1 MQRLGSERSVLS
13 NQRKEDFLCAL
24 GADYEDGGARRPE
37 GTLTRSCGVME
48 AVSVSIP
55 FPASSATSCPRG
67 FLLFCQM
74 PFQFPVLGWGTLLS
88 Q

>member
-1 MQRLGSERSVLS
+1 MLS
-13 NQRKEDFLCAL
+13 NWRKEVLCAV
-24 GADYEDGGARRPE
+24 GADYEDGGARKLE
-37 GTLTRSCGVME
+37 GTLTRSWGVME

-67 FLLFCQM
+67 FLFCQM